1 MRKSLLALLIIIF
14 SFNNVMAI
22 DLVPSSLNLRFSNS
36 SPSQSFTVSLSDD
49 VSSLAGK
56 SGILKFKLKYNKKLF
71 SASSTTV
78 TIPYEDGELQASAP
92 ITFTLLNPDAI
103 TKYTTSPY
111 SVLVSSSVKKKLGI
125 NTFRGDL
132 NIDAGA
138 LRLSGQVKLPNG
150 KSSIQSNLARVKN
163 KSLVSRILAKKFS
176 YRSHPNSFLSARKIN
191 KNEETT
197 DDVNI
202 EQPVSL
208 YEVDPEGNP
217 VGEPIVTGMTDAKGE
232 FELEL
237 PPEYGSEIFGTNYAL
252 FVEPDSQS
260 PLKSFIQPGENT
272 LNPANDA
279 VFDTVN
285 DLDNEGEID
294 KEHVTSTEFAFMSD
308 IFEKFNP
315 ANQADVD
322 DTDEYL
328 KDTFGTVL
336 ENISFVAAD
345 DDSTGE
351 QTELGLI
358 ANDLDGDYYV
368 TFFDAG
374 LSGTD
379 GSPTQISSQ
388 ISLGEGRIGKPNEIG
403 VLPITPVPGF
413 STRASLNDLSGVDMG
428 DGDLPPDD
436 NGGFPPGGQLPPDGE
451 LPDDLPDDIPDDVI
465 PHPGPM
471 ACFDL
476 QAQTRFPSPA
486 EMEEFKKEINI
497 YFTANS
503 DGSITAVEAAQEQE
517 FKDFL
522 GTVVFRSR
530 DTVYQFKPFGEGMF
544 LSTSLKGGQA
554 FLKDTLEILTEEFTL
569 GFASFIKQSEI
580 GFEDIAGN
588 FGLVGVGYNLSS
600 SGGTAVNMPSGTFSI
615 DTSGLITVAIGDS
628 ILEKQALNSGT
639 GSCGTEY
646 SISSKSDPVK
656 DSTAQ
661 LEIEDGKLK
670 FDFVDNPGQLFEG
683 YARSDGQLLVFV
695 QNIDMEAQGAIIN
708 PYGPPKKGISIGH
721 SNKSYM
727 VAVKTGTTAPN
738 LAGKSFRIL
747 SYAIGIN
754 ADGGTSYTSSDIGT
768 LSFTATTASFSGI
781 TATQVLKASADSSD
795 LPQLSSIEG
804 PSGSGTYS
812 VSDSGAITFTL
823 NDKVYSGYVSADGET
838 LVLGEKGNDSFG
850 IYVGTVE

>member
-1 MRKSLLALLIIIF
+1 
-14 SFNNVMAI
+14 MAI

>member
-1 MRKSLLALLIIIF
+1 MRKSLLTLLIIIF
-14 SFNNVMAI
+14 SINNVLAI

-56 SGILKFKLKYNKKLF
+56 SGTLKFKLKYNKKLF
-71 SASSTTV
+71 SASSSTV
-78 TIPYEDGELQASAP
+78 EIPYEDGEFQASAP
-92 ITFTLLNPDAI
+92 ITFTLLNPSAI
-103 TKYTTSPY
+103 TKSSTSPY

-125 NTFRGDL
+125 NSYRGDL

-428 DGDLPPDD
+428 GGDLPPDD
-436 NGGFPPGGQLPPDGE
+436 HGGFPPGGQLPPDGE

-465 PHPGPM
+465 PPPGPM

-569 GFASFIKQSEI
+569 GFASFIKQSKI
-580 GFEDIAGN
+580 DFEDIAGN

-646 SISSKSDPVK
+646 TISSKSDPVK

-708 PYGPPKKGISIGH
+708 PYGPPKKGRSIGH

-747 SYAIGIN
+747 SYAIGLN

>member
-1 MRKSLLALLIIIF
+1 
-14 SFNNVMAI
+14 MAI

-49 VSSLAGK
+49 ISSLAGK
-56 SGILKFKLKYNKKLF
+56 SGTLKFKLKYNKKLF

-78 TIPYEDGELQASAP
+78 AIPYEDGELQASAP

-103 TKYTTSPY
+103 TKSTTSPY
-111 SVLVSSSVKKKLGI
+111 SILVSSSVKKKLSI
-125 NTFRGDL
+125 NTYRGDL

-150 KSSIQSNLARVKN
+150 QSSIQSNLARVKN

-176 YRSHPNSFLSARKIN
+176 YRARPNSFLSARKIS

-208 YEVDPEGNP
+208 YEVDSEGNP

-232 FELEL
+232 FDLEV
-237 PPEYGSEIFGTNYAL
+237 PPEYGSEIFGTDYAL

-285 DLDNEGEID
+285 DLDQEGQID
-294 KEHVTSTEFAFMSD
+294 KEHVSSTEFAFMSD

-315 ANQADVD
+315 ANQATID
-322 DTDEYL
+322 DSDEYL
-328 KDTFGTVL
+328 KETFGTVL
-336 ENISFVAAD
+336 ENISLVADD

-351 QTELGLI
+351 QTEIGLI

-388 ISLGEGRIGKPNEIG
+388 ISLGVGRIGKPNEIG

-428 DGDLPPDD
+428 GDMPPDD
-436 NGGFPPGGQLPPDGE
+436 SGNLPPGGQLPPDGE
-451 LPDDLPDDIPDDVI
+451 LPDDLPDDIPDDVM
-465 PHPGPM
+465 PPPGPM
-471 ACFDL
+471 GCFEL
-476 QAQTRFPSPA
+476 QAETRFPSPE

-497 YFTANS
+497 YFTANP
-503 DGSITAVEAAQEQE
+503 DGSITAVEAAQEHE
-517 FKDFL
+517 FKDML

-580 GFEDIAGN
+580 GFEDLAGN

-628 ILEKQALNSGT
+628 VLEKQAINSGT

-661 LEIEDGKLK
+661 LEIEGGKLK
-670 FDFVDNPGQLFEG
+670 FDFADNPGQLFEG

-695 QNIDMEAQGAIIN
+695 QNIDMQAQGDVIN
-708 PYGPPKKGISIGH
+708 PYAGSNKRKTIGH

-727 VAVKTGTTAPN
+727 IAVKTGSTAPVMT
-738 LAGKSFRIL
+738 GKSFRIL
-747 SYAIGIN
+747 SYAIGLN
-754 ADGGTSYTSSDIGT
+754 AEGGTSYLSSDIGT
-768 LSFTATTASFSGI
+768 ISFTATNVSLSGI
-781 TATQVLKASADSSD
+781 TQTQVLKATADSSD
-795 LPQLSSIEG
+795 LPQLNSIEG
-804 PSGSGTYS
+804 PSGSGTYT
-812 VSDSGAITFTL
+812 VSDQGAISLTIGT
-823 NDKVYSGYVSADGET
+823 KTYSGYVSADGTT
-838 LVLGEKGNDSFG
+838 LVLGEKGNDQLSIF
-850 IYVGTVE
+850 IGTVE

>member
-1 MRKSLLALLIIIF
+1 MRKSLLTLLIIIF
-14 SFNNVMAI
+14 SINNVLAI

-36 SPSQSFTVSLSDD
+36 NPSQSFTVSLSDD

-56 SGILKFKLKYNKKLF
+56 SGTLKFKLKYNKKLF
-71 SASSTTV
+71 SASSSTV
-78 TIPYEDGELQASAP
+78 EIPYEDGEFQASAP
-92 ITFTLLNPDAI
+92 ITFTLLKPDAI
-103 TKYTTSPY
+103 TKSSTSPY

-125 NTFRGDL
+125 NSYRGDL

-208 YEVDPEGNP
+208 YEVDPDGNP

-285 DLDNEGEID
+285 DLDKEGEID

-358 ANDLDGDYYV
+358 ANNLDGDYYV

-388 ISLGEGRIGKPNEIG
+388 ISLGKGRIGKPNEIG

-428 DGDLPPDD
+428 GGDLPPDD
-436 NGGFPPGGQLPPDGE
+436 HGGFPPGGQLPPDGE
-451 LPDDLPDDIPDDVI
+451 LPDDIPDDVM
-465 PHPGPM
+465 PPPGPM

-580 GFEDIAGN
+580 GFEDLAGN

-646 SISSKSDPVK
+646 TISSKSDPVK

-708 PYGPPKKGISIGH
+708 PYGPPKKGRSIGH

-747 SYAIGIN
+747 SYAIGLN

-812 VSDSGAITFTL
+812 ISDSGAITFTL